1 MNQNQ
6 NEYYENNPHQKEIK
20 NLEEKKRN
28 IIKSFNRYFF
38 FSFYLYFK

>member
-20 NLEEKKRN
+20 NLEEKK
-28 IIKSFNRYFF
+28 KKYYKKF
-38 FSFYLYFK
+38 